1 MLINTL
7 ENTITILD
15 KLLSITLE
23 DIENIKLAKHEE
35 VFKNTKT
42 KENLAY
48 KFSELKS
55 QIDNI
60 LISRNKPL
68 EEIFT
73 PEEEKLFNLFREKLI
88 EFNKQ
93 HKRFAKL
100 AFSVANFY
108 NALLNQIHKDETINY
123 NNESFKNSNLHLKA

>member
-55 QIDNI
+55 QVDNI

-108 NALLNQIHKDETINY
+108 NTLLNKIQ
-123 NNESFKNSNLHLKA
+123 NNEKVDYSSTYKNSNLKLKA

>member
-1 MLINTL
+1 MLIKTL
-7 ENTITILD
+7 QETISTLD
-15 KLLSITLE
+15 KLISITLE
-23 DIENIKLAKHEE
+23 DIENIKQAKHEE
-35 VFKNTKT
+35 VFKNTKI
-42 KENLAY
+42 KENLAS

-60 LISRNKPL
+60 LASRNKPL

-73 PEEEKLFNLFREKLI
+73 PEEEKLFNLFREKLF

-93 HKRFAKL
+93 HKRFARL

-108 NALLNQIHKDETINY
+108 NTLLNKIQ
-123 NNESFKNSNLHLKA
+123 NNEKVDYSSSYKNPNFKLKA

>member
-23 DIENIKLAKHEE
+23 DIENIKLAKYEE

-93 HKRFAKL
+93 HKRFARL

-108 NALLNQIHKDETINY
+108 NTLLNKIQ
-123 NNESFKNSNLHLKA
+123 NNEKVDYSSTYKNSNLKFKA

>member
-7 ENTITILD
+7 QNTIDTLD
-15 KLLSITLE
+15 KLISITLE
-23 DIENIKLAKHEE
+23 DIENIKHAEHEE
-35 VFKNTKT
+35 VFKNIKI
-42 KENLAY
+42 KENLAN

-60 LISRNKPL
+60 LVSRNKPL

-73 PEEEKLFNLFREKLI
+73 PEEEKLFNIFREKLF

-108 NALLNQIHKDETINY
+108 NTLLNKIQ
-123 NNESFKNSNLHLKA
+123 NNENVDYSGTYKNSNLKLKA

>member
-93 HKRFAKL
+93 HKRFARL

-108 NALLNQIHKDETINY
+108 NTLLNKIQ
-123 NNESFKNSNLHLKA
+123 NNEKVDYSNTYKNSNLKLKA

>member
-1 MLINTL
+1 MLIKTL
-7 ENTITILD
+7 QETISTLD
-15 KLLSITLE
+15 KLISITLE
-23 DIENIKLAKHEE
+23 DIENIKQAKHEE
-35 VFKNTKT
+35 VFKNTKI
-42 KENLAY
+42 KENLAS

-60 LISRNKPL
+60 LVSRNKPL

-73 PEEEKLFNLFREKLI
+73 PEEEKLFNLFREKLF

-108 NALLNQIHKDETINY
+108 NTLLNKIQ
-123 NNESFKNSNLHLKA
+123 NNEKIDYTSTYKNSNLKLKA

>member
-1 MLINTL
+1 MLIKTL
-7 ENTITILD
+7 QETIFTLD
-15 KLLSITLE
+15 KLITITLE
-23 DIENIKLAKHEE
+23 DIENIKQAKHEE

-48 KFSELKS
+48 NFSELKS
-55 QIDNI
+55 KIDNI
-60 LISRNKPL
+60 LVSRNKPL

-73 PEEEKLFNLFREKLI
+73 PEEEKLFNIFREKLL

-93 HKRFAKL
+93 HKRFARL

-108 NALLNQIHKDETINY
+108 NTLLNKIQ
-123 NNESFKNSNLHLKA
+123 NNEKIDYTSTYKNSNLKLKA

>member
-1 MLINTL
+1 MLIKTL
-7 ENTITILD
+7 QETISTLD
-15 KLLSITLE
+15 KLISITLE
-23 DIENIKLAKHEE
+23 DIENIKQAKHEE
-35 VFKNTKT
+35 VFKNTKI
-42 KENLAY
+42 KENLAS

-60 LISRNKPL
+60 LVSRNKPL

-73 PEEEKLFNLFREKLI
+73 PEEEKLFNLFREKLF

-93 HKRFAKL
+93 HKRFARL

-108 NALLNQIHKDETINY
+108 NTLLNKIQ
-123 NNESFKNSNLHLKA
+123 NNEKVDYSSTYKNSNLKLKA

>member
-1 MLINTL
+1 MLANILQNAIDT
-7 ENTITILD
+7 LD
-15 KLLSITLE
+15 KLISITLE
-23 DIENIKLAKHEE
+23 DIENIKQANHEE

-42 KENLAY
+42 KENLAN

-60 LISRNKPL
+60 LVSRNKPL

-73 PEEEKLFNLFREKLI
+73 PEEEKLFNLFREKLF

-108 NALLNQIHKDETINY
+108 NTLLNKIQ
-123 NNESFKNSNLHLKA
+123 NNENVDYSGTYKNSNLKLKA

>member
-93 HKRFAKL
+93 HKRFARL

-108 NALLNQIHKDETINY
+108 NTLLNKIQ
-123 NNESFKNSNLHLKA
+123 NNEKVDYSSTYKNSNLKLKA

>member
-1 MLINTL
+1 MLANILQNAIDT
-7 ENTITILD
+7 LD
-15 KLLSITLE
+15 KLISITLE
-23 DIENIKLAKHEE
+23 DIENIKQANHEE

-42 KENLAY
+42 KENLAN

-60 LISRNKPL
+60 LVSRNKSL

-73 PEEEKLFNLFREKLI
+73 PEEENLFNIFREKLF
-88 EFNKQ
+88 EFNKE

-108 NALLNQIHKDETINY
+108 NTLLNKIQ
-123 NNESFKNSNLHLKA
+123 NNKNVDYSSTYKNSNLKLKA

>member
-7 ENTITILD
+7 KETINTLD

-35 VFKNTKT
+35 VFKNTKI

-55 QIDNI
+55 QIDTI
-60 LISRNKPL
+60 LISRN
-68 EEIFT
+68 
-73 PEEEKLFNLFREKLI
+73 
-88 EFNKQ
+88 
-93 HKRFAKL
+93 
-100 AFSVANFY
+100 
-108 NALLNQIHKDETINY
+108 
-123 NNESFKNSNLHLKA
+123 

>member
-1 MLINTL
+1 MLIKTL
-7 ENTITILD
+7 QETIFTLD
-15 KLLSITLE
+15 KLITITLE
-23 DIENIKLAKHEE
+23 DIENIKQAKHEE

-48 KFSELKS
+48 NFSELKS
-55 QIDNI
+55 KIDNI
-60 LISRNKPL
+60 LVSRNKAL

-73 PEEEKLFNLFREKLI
+73 PEEEKLFNIFREKLL

-93 HKRFAKL
+93 HKRFARL

-108 NALLNQIHKDETINY
+108 NTLLNKIQ
-123 NNESFKNSNLHLKA
+123 NNEKIDYTSTYKNSNLKLKA

>member
-1 MLINTL
+1 MLVLI
-7 ENTITILD
+7 
-15 KLLSITLE
+15 SITLE
-23 DIENIKLAKHEE
+23 DIENIKQANHEE

-42 KENLAY
+42 KENLAN

-60 LISRNKPL
+60 LVSRNKSL

-73 PEEEKLFNLFREKLI
+73 PEEENLFNIFREKLF
-88 EFNKQ
+88 EFNKE

-108 NALLNQIHKDETINY
+108 NTLLNKIQ
-123 NNESFKNSNLHLKA
+123 NNKNVDYSSTYKNSNLKLKA